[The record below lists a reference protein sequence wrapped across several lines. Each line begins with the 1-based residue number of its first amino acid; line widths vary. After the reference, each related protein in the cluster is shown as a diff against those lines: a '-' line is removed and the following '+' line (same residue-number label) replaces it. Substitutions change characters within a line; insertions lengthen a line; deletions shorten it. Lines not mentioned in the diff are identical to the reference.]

1 MSGGAGFA
9 RICVANAL
17 PYILECKGVGKS
29 MSFLECQLDATYGH
43 ISTMQHLKDSALIC
57 TLHPS
62 SSHPTGVHL
71 GWPNAI
77 PSRVAGLCNSRTNFM
92 KSLSAIEQRLASNL
106 AHPYIRKIV
115 GEALQPMHQYT
126 KAVLQQEAVSKC
138 WCVLPFHPIFHKFHV
153 VLDGMN
159 EGFMNALLAK
169 AFKKAC
175 TLKLAWS
182 LNNANSVFAY
192 IRNAFQKEHV
202 LGW

>member
-1 MSGGAGFA
+1 MSGGVGFA

-17 PYILECKGVGKS
+17 PYILECKSVGKS
-29 MSFLECQLDATYGH
+29 MSFLECQLSATYGH

-77 PSRVAGLCNSRTNFM
+77 PHRVAGLGNSRTNFL
-92 KSLSAIEQRLASNL
+92 KSMAAIEERLASNL
-106 AHPYIRKIV
+106 AHPYIRKIA
-115 GEALQPMHQYT
+115 GEAQLPG
-126 KAVLQQEAVSKC
+126 QQCAKVVAPQRDAGSKL
-138 WCVLPFHPIFHKFHV
+138 WCVLPFHAIFHKFHV

-159 EGFMNALLAK
+159 DGYMNALLAT

-182 LNNANSVFAY
+182 LNSSNSVFTN
-192 IRNAFQKEHV
+192 IRNAYQTE
-202 LGW
+202 